1 MALALL
7 PAACARSER
16 SQERIVSALFDELGW
31 PSAGSFVEFGYI
43 SERSGNTDVFRN
55 ERNWTGVLFDGRP
68 RSTVSEATRAILHQA
83 FISSE
88 SVVELFRRH
97 GVRRDVSYV
106 SIDLDSADLWVL
118 RALLFSEFRPRVVG
132 VEYNS
137 NYPPGYTIAFPNPPW
152 EPPSHERSA
161 RWGGGCYFGSGAAAI
176 ELVALEAG

>member
-1 MALALL
+1 M
-7 PAACARSER
+7 PP
-16 SQERIVSALFDELGW
+16 RIVSIR
-31 PSAGSFVEFGYI
+31 PSDVRANASCFAGGRLVFIDVAHMG
-43 SERSGNTDVFRN
+43 SGVM
-55 ERNWTGVLFDGRP
+55 
-68 RSTVSEATRAILHQA
+68 RARLPASLLAQMSHRLH
-83 FISSE
+83 
-88 SVVELFRRH
+88 H
-97 GVRRDVSYV
+97 GVVASYV

-176 ELVALEAG
+176 ELVAREAG